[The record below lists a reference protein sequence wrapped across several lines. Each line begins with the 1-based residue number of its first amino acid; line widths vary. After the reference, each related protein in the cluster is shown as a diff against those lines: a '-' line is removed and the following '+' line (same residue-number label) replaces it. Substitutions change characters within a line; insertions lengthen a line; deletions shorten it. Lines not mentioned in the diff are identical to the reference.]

1 MVAETP
7 VQQAGAI
14 IAVGQAQKSAS
25 GSVVNQADIEQVKK
39 LLTQVWCA
47 AVGQGCF
54 TAYSS
59 SN

>member
-39 LLTQVWCA
+39 LLTQV
-47 AVGQGCF
+47 
-54 TAYSS
+54 
-59 SN
+59 